1 MEIPVACE
9 AVGIP
14 AGGVAWVLVGM
25 VPMDLPGWLVEISVA
40 CEGATVPAGGAAGV
54 SVAGGVLAAVP
65 VGCEGAT
72 VPAGGATGV
81 SVACEESASSV
92 SGWLISIGS
101 PLPSVNT
108 SKNASKP

>member
-14 AGGVAWVLVGM
+14 AGGVTWVLVGV

-40 CEGATVPAGGAAGV
+40 
-54 SVAGGVLAAVP
+54 
-65 VGCEGAT
+65 CEGAT

-101 PLPSVNT
+101 PLPSVKT

>member
-14 AGGVAWVLVGM
+14 AGGIAGVLVGM
-25 VPMDLPGWLVEISVA
+25 VPMDLPGRLVEIPVA
-40 CEGATVPAGGAAGV
+40 CEGATVPTGGAAGV
-54 SVAGGVLAAVP
+54 P
-65 VGCEGAT
+65 
-72 VPAGGATGV
+72 
-81 SVACEESASSV
+81 VACEESASSV
-92 SGWLISIGS
+92 GGWLISIGS

>member
-14 AGGVAWVLVGM
+14 AGGVAGVLVGM

-40 CEGATVPAGGAAGV
+40 CEGATVPAGGATGV
-54 SVAGGVLAAVP
+54 SVDGGVLAAVP
-65 VGCEGAT
+65 
-72 VPAGGATGV
+72 AGGAAGV
-81 SVACEESASSV
+81 PVACEESASSV

-101 PLPSVNT
+101 PLPSVKT

>member
-1 MEIPVACE
+1 MEIP
-9 AVGIP
+9 
-14 AGGVAWVLVGM
+14 
-25 VPMDLPGWLVEISVA
+25 VA

-54 SVAGGVLAAVP
+54 SVDGGVLAAVP
-65 VGCEGAT
+65 VGWVPMEVPVDGGVLAA
-72 VPAGGATGV
+72 VPAGGAAGV
-81 SVACEESASSV
+81 PVACEESASSV